1 MPTDFDWM
9 VLINKR
15 AALREQ
21 FPSLAVLKL
30 ERPGSTSDTR
40 RRELIA
46 ADNQMSK
53 ARAELARWQE
63 AADKNARR
71 RERLENE
78 KRSRAYKGYQA
89 AKRAEK
95 DIA

>member
-1 MPTDFDWM
+1 MATDFDWM

-21 FPSLAVLKL
+21 FPSLATLKL

-71 RERLENE
+71 LERLENE
-78 KRSRAYKGYQA
+78 KRRRVYKGYQA
-89 AKRAEK
+89 AKQAER

>member
-71 RERLENE
+71 LERLENE